1 VYRDRLNS
9 LLETLSPE
17 TSRRVRSN
25 CWQLVWIVLLLV
37 IGTAVG
43 VYAASG
49 DPEWGGTDPK
59 NISYSK
65 MNRAWQPAI
74 ATGSSGRVLV
84 AWSDQDSA
92 SAPRDIYACLS
103 NDNGRTWSAPEV
115 ISGTAQQSALP
126 HACVVGNQAFVSWV
140 DQLTVGGQN
149 VAIYEV
155 EVGTGVAHHIPSPTT
170 LGSTWPRLAAGPE
183 ELHVVFNA
191 GANILHAKRLLMATA
206 WPTATAIYTS
216 TATLGPWFPAL
227 SVGSSGEMLHVVW
240 QEKNFN
246 LDDWTI
252 EWTIMYGRGEVT
264 ETEVNWTPPHMLS
277 TGNTELVY
285 PAIAADSRGNLHVVC
300 GEVVGAGGLK
310 DQDQY
315 VRYTRYDVTSSQW
328 ISPAIR
334 IDDVPVRVNQDNPTY
349 TAPSLTLFEK
359 DDQVEVCVA
368 WHGFRAGGLALAED
382 VLLSCSEDGGE
393 SWSAPQNVSHSGD
406 SDEISVSP
414 SIAFDTSGRLHSVW
428 QEHKAD
434 MGGSVIDNYQ
444 IFYSGALKRM
454 FLPLVARNW
463 G

>member
-1 VYRDRLNS
+1 MLGVSKRAVLACWLAWLVP
-9 LLETLSPE
+9 LL
-17 TSRRVRSN
+17 
-25 CWQLVWIVLLLV
+25 
-37 IGTAVG
+37 AAG
-43 VYAASG
+43 VAAGASVVAG
-49 DPEWGGTDPK
+49 DPGWGGTEPG
-59 NISYSK
+59 NISHSPTNK
-65 MNRAWQPAI
+65 AWQPAI
-74 ATGSSGRVLV
+74 ATGSSGRMFV
-84 AWSDQDSA
+84 AWSDQDSDD
-92 SAPRDIYACLS
+92 APRNIYACHS
-103 NDNGRTWSAPEV
+103 DDHSRTWSAPEV
-115 ISGTAQQSALP
+115 VSGTAYQSALP

-149 VAIYEV
+149 VAIYEAG
-155 EVGTGVAHHIPSPTT
+155 VGTGGAHHIPSPTA

-191 GANILHAKRLLMATA
+191 GANILHAERLLMATA

-216 TATLGPWFPAL
+216 AATLGPWFPAL

-246 LDDWTI
+246 LEEWTI

-264 ETEVNWTPPHMLS
+264 ETEVNWMPPHVLS

-285 PAIAADSRGNLHVVC
+285 PAIAADSRGNLHVVF

-315 VRYTRYDVTSSQW
+315 VRYTSYDVTSSQW

-334 IDDVPVRVNQDNPTY
+334 IDDVPVTVNQDNPTY

-406 SDEISVSP
+406 SDEISISP

-428 QEHKAD
+428 QDHNAD
-434 MGGSVIDNYQ
+434 MGSSVIDNYQ
-444 IFYSGALKRM
+444 IFYSGARNRM
-454 FLPLVARNW
+454 FLPIVARSQ